1 MKIGAINFGFVDLK
15 DLDGGFGNALGVECG
30 LSERK
35 VT

>member
-15 DLDGGFGNALGVECG
+15 DFDGGFGNALGVECG
-30 LSERK
+30 LSRRK